1 MIGKIA
7 VYLRAMYHV
16 RAENPVVAVVLTDE
30 AFVELVSYMDSI
42 STYKDKT
49 SGWYYVDGVRIIA
62 ASDVDRDAITND
74 IIATYNFALAEFA
87 AAVKEKL
94 WKRSRR

>member
-1 MIGKIA
+1 
-7 VYLRAMYHV
+7 MYGV

-30 AFVELVSYMDSI
+30 AFVELEAHMASMADSVG
-42 STYKDKT
+42 YGPRGDH
-49 SGWYYVDGVRIIA
+49 WLYVDGVRIIA